1 MAEFV
6 VLCTYKY
13 TCLTVYFAA
22 TWKNDGRERL
32 KFNSG
37 IENSIT
43 EFMIFLRPECKGKG
57 T

>member
-43 EFMIFLRPECKGKG
+43 EFMIFLRSECKGKG